1 MQNNR
6 RPQRIATLVV
16 RMKTIHVIRAI
27 RGSIFPLFVFALAC
41 NSARADGGALRLSET
56 RGDLRVS
63 VFTSPTPLR
72 AGRIDVSVLVQV
84 ATTSRTIQDA
94 EVFVSAAPLGRR
106 ADAIRR
112 RATAEQAANKLF
124 QAAEFDLPEAG
135 RWEFSIEVA
144 SIEAASIEAASIEG
158 GGPSTATPLTF
169 EAQVAEPLPQ
179 WLALAPW
186 IGWPWLVI
194 AVFAA
199 QRCLRSRPGRR

>member
-1 MQNNR
+1 
-6 RPQRIATLVV
+6 
-16 RMKTIHVIRAI
+16 
-27 RGSIFPLFVFALAC
+27 
-41 NSARADGGALRLSET
+41 
-56 RGDLRVS
+56 
-63 VFTSPTPLR
+63 
-72 AGRIDVSVLVQV
+72 VLVQD
-84 ATTSRTIQDA
+84 AATSRTIQDA
-94 EVFVSAAPLGRR
+94 EVFVSAAPLRRR

-144 SIEAASIEAASIEG
+144 SIEG
-158 GGPSTATPLTF
+158 GGPSTATPLAF
-169 EAQVAEPLPQ
+169 EAEVAEPLPQ

-199 QRCLRSRPGRR
+199 QRCLRRRPRRR

>member
-1 MQNNR
+1 
-6 RPQRIATLVV
+6 
-16 RMKTIHVIRAI
+16 MKTIRVIREI
-27 RGSIFPLFVFALAC
+27 RGSISFIFVFTLAC

-56 RGDLRVS
+56 RGDLTVS

-72 AGRIDVSVLVQV
+72 AGQIDVSVLVQD
-84 ATTSRTIQDA
+84 AANSRTIQDA

-112 RATAEQAANKLF
+112 QATAEQAANKLF
-124 QAAEFDLPEAG
+124 QAAEFDLPVAG

-144 SIEAASIEAASIEG
+144 SIEAASIGG
-158 GGPSTATPLTF
+158 GGPSTAAPLTF
-169 EAQVAEPLPQ
+169 EAEVAEPLPQ

-199 QRCLRSRPGRR
+199 QRCLRRRPRRR